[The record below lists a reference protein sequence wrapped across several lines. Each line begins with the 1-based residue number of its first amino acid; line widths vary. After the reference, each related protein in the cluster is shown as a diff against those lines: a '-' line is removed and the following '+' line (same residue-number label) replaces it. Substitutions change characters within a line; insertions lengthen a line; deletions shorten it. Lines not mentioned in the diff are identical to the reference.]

1 MQLIYD
7 SKHRVSPY
15 GVTNCV
21 RTEHCQ
27 GNYSYF
33 IYTIEINRNVE
44 KHLPL
49 LKVLTNCLKIFD
61 EVVDGVVERGWL
73 ETDCPP
79 REMRVVLVAESADLP
94 ATKAYGQLGHLLVE
108 TSNGE

>member
-1 MQLIYD
+1 M
-7 SKHRVSPY
+7 
-15 GVTNCV
+15 
-21 RTEHCQ
+21 
-27 GNYSYF
+27 
-33 IYTIEINRNVE
+33 
-44 KHLPL
+44 PL
-49 LKVLTNCLKIFD
+49 LKVLTYCLKIFD

-108 TSNGE
+108 ASYGE